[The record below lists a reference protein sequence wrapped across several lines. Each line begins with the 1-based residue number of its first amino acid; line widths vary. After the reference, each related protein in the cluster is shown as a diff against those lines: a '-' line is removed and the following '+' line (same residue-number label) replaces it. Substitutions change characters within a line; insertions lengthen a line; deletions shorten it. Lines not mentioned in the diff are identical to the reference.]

1 MYLPSSIFSGVD
13 IPQVEWVIQFDPPSN
28 AESFVHRCGRTARSG
43 LEGQALVFL
52 LPSEKAYVDFIGLNQ
67 KVELKEMELPKTLSP
82 ENSNLLPILRDWQKN
97 DRGVF
102 DLANRAFVSH
112 VQAYSKHECKYILRL
127 KGTPDISLKCLA
139 CFFNP
144 LTPHSLDLPFG
155 PIATYFGLLRM
166 PKMPELKKKKVEGFQ
181 PLKMELNDIKY
192 T

>member
-1 MYLPSSIFSGVD
+1 MVSFASEIKRTSYIFSTSFTPHLLFCDVYLPSSIFSGVD

-127 KGTPDISLKCLA
+127 NG
-139 CFFNP
+139 NQ
-144 LTPHSLDLPFG
+144 
-155 PIATYFGLLRM
+155 TY
-166 PKMPELKKKKVEGFQ
+166 Q
-181 PLKMELNDIKY
+181 
-192 T
+192 

>member
-1 MYLPSSIFSGVD
+1 M
-13 IPQVEWVIQFDPPSN
+13 EWVIQFDPPSN

-52 LPSEKAYVDFIGLNQ
+52 LPTEKAYVDFIGLNQ
-67 KVELKEMELPKTLSP
+67 KVELTEMELPKELSP
-82 ENSNLLPILRDWQKN
+82 ESSNLLPILRDWQKN

-112 VQAYSKHECKYILRL
+112 IQAYSKHECKYILRL
-127 KGTPDISLKCLA
+127 KGTSSIFCRV
-139 CFFNP
+139 FVNP
-144 LTPHSLDLPFG
+144 LRFSLDLPFG
-155 PIATYFGLLRM
+155 AIATYFGLLRL

-181 PLKMELNDIKY
+181 PLKIELNDIKY

>member
-127 KGTPDISLKCLA
+127 KGKPDIFLKCRS
-139 CFFNP
+139 CFLIHLL
-144 LTPHSLDLPFG
+144 LT
-155 PIATYFGLLRM
+155 LL
-166 PKMPELKKKKVEGFQ
+166 
-181 PLKMELNDIKY
+181 
-192 T
+192 

>member
-1 MYLPSSIFSGVD
+1 MYLLSIFSGVD

-127 KGTPDISLKCLA
+127 KGTPDKSLKFFACL
-139 CFFNP
+139 FIHY
-144 LTPHSLDLPFG
+144 LVLDLPFG

-166 PKMPELKKKKVEGFQ
+166 PKMPELKKKKIEGFQ